1 MSRKD
6 RPIGITI
13 ISILIMISGALWI
26 LAGVMILADVAG
38 FTEQIEDIL
47 GSGAAAIVG
56 ALGIIMLFIGFLIF
70 LEGLGLWKLNII
82 AYIIALIS
90 LGLNVL
96 GILLNYKYFL
106 TLIINDLIVAL
117 INPIITILIFIYFIK
132 VRNHF

>member
-38 FTEQIEDIL
+38 FAEQIEDIL
-47 GSGAAAIVG
+47 GSGAAAVVG

>member
-38 FTEQIEDIL
+38 FAEQIEDIL